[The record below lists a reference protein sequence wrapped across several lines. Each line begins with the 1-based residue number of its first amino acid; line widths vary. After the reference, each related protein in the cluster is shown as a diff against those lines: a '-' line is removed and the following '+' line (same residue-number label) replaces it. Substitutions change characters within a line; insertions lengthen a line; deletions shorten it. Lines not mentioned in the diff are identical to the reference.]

1 MKKILIT
8 GGAGFIGF
16 HLSKKFLKEGYKV
29 DLVDNFKRG
38 IVDFD
43 LKKILKN
50 RNIKLIKS
58 NLLQLNLKSWSNDY
72 DKIFHLAAIIGVK
85 HVKKDP
91 YNVLT
96 QNVQLLDSVIKIAL
110 KQKKLSKFIFFS
122 TSEVYAGTLKSYGLK
137 FPTPENTKLTVSDLF
152 SDRTSYM
159 LSKICGELMCNLN
172 KNLQHVNIRPHN
184 FYGPRMGFSHVIPEL
199 MKKIYFSKNGS
210 VKISS
215 PNHRRSFCY
224 IDDAINIIYK
234 LSISKKTNQNTYNI
248 GSTDKSITIIQ
259 LAKKIK
265 KLLNRNT
272 ILIRSTTEMGSPVNR
287 RADMKKIK
295 KIIKFDTKFKLDKGL
310 KETYDWYLNNIF
322 IKNKKT
328 FI

>member
-29 DLVDNFKRG
+29 DIVDNLKRG
-38 IVDFD
+38 IIDFD
-43 LKKILKN
+43 LKNILTN
-50 RNIKLIKS
+50 QNINFINS
-58 NLLQLNLKSWSNDY
+58 NLLKVNLNNWSNDY

-85 HVKKDP
+85 HVKKNP

-96 QNVQLLDSVIKIAL
+96 QNVNLLDNVIKIAL

-159 LSKICGELMCNLN
+159 MSKIYGELMCNLN
-172 KNLQHVNIRPHN
+172 KNLPHVNIRPHN

-199 MKKIYFSKNGS
+199 MKKIYFSKNGK

-224 IDDAINIIYK
+224 ISDAVDLIYK
-234 LSISKKTNQNTYNI
+234 MSISKRTKKNTYNI
-248 GSTDKSITIIQ
+248 GSTDKSISIMQ

-265 KLLNRNT
+265 KILNRNT
-272 ILIRSTTEMGSPVNR
+272 TLVRSTTEIGSPVNR

-295 KIIKFDTKFKLDKGL
+295 KIIKFKYKFKLDKGL
-310 KETYDWYLNNIF
+310 ENTYDWYLNNIF

>member
-29 DLVDNFKRG
+29 DIVDNLKRG
-38 IVDFD
+38 IIDFD
-43 LKKILKN
+43 LKNILTN
-50 RNIKLIKS
+50 QNINFINS
-58 NLLQLNLKSWSNDY
+58 NLLKVNLNNWSNDY

-85 HVKKDP
+85 HVKKNP

-96 QNVQLLDSVIKIAL
+96 QNVNLLDNVIKIAL

-159 LSKICGELMCNLN
+159 MSKIYGELMCNLN
-172 KNLQHVNIRPHN
+172 KNLPHVNIRPHN

-199 MKKIYFSKNGS
+199 MKKIYFSKN
-210 VKISS
+210 
-215 PNHRRSFCY
+215 
-224 IDDAINIIYK
+224 
-234 LSISKKTNQNTYNI
+234 
-248 GSTDKSITIIQ
+248 
-259 LAKKIK
+259 
-265 KLLNRNT
+265 
-272 ILIRSTTEMGSPVNR
+272 
-287 RADMKKIK
+287 
-295 KIIKFDTKFKLDKGL
+295 
-310 KETYDWYLNNIF
+310 
-322 IKNKKT
+322 
-328 FI
+328 